1 MAAAFTRPLLVVLL
15 AAAGW
20 LAMPAASAHAASGP
34 CLPKKGSP
42 RCTFWTGKVVF
53 VADGD
58 TVDIDVDGDG
68 RGARRVRMTGY
79 NAMELTTYSHEA
91 SRRRGECHGVEAAA
105 RLQGLLRRGRQRV
118 RLAAQDPRSRS
129 GYRLRRQV
137 STRINGRWVDVGR
150 VLVGEGHAL
159 WMSNPV
165 EWAWNST
172 YRTLAQQAA
181 VWGER
186 LWNPHG
192 CGDGPAPGA
201 HFTIRVNYDAPG
213 ADADN
218 VSGEWARISNRSGV
232 DVPLAGW
239 WFRDSA
245 LRRYRFPQWAVLGA
259 YGSVT
264 VRMGRGRNR
273 DDVFHW
279 GLPAPPF
286 ENPSYDRRGVGDGGY
301 LFDPRGNLRAS
312 VIYP

>member
-1 MAAAFTRPLLVVLL
+1 MAAAVTRPLLLVLL
-15 AAAGW
+15 ATAGW
-20 LAMPAASAHAASGP
+20 LALPAHAGAASGP
-34 CLPKKGSP
+34 CLPKNGSP
-42 RCTFWTGKVVF
+42 RCTFWSGKVTF

-58 TVDIDVDGDG
+58 TIDVDIAGDG
-68 RGARRVRMTGY
+68 RGPRRVRMTGY

-91 SRRRGECHGVEAAA
+91 ARRRGECHAVEAAA
-105 RLQGLLRRGRQRV
+105 RLEGLLRRAGWRV
-118 RLAAQDPRSRS
+118 RLAAQDARSRS

-137 STRINGRWVDVGR
+137 SARIGGRWVDVGR

-159 WMSNPV
+159 WLSNPS
-165 EWAWNST
+165 EWAWNSS
-172 YRTLAQQAA
+172 YRTLTQQAA

-192 CGDGPAPGA
+192 CGQGPAPDA
-201 HFTIRVNYDAPG
+201 DFAIRVNYDAPG

-218 VSGEWARISNRSGV
+218 VSGEWARISNRSGI

-264 VRMGRGRNR
+264 VRMGRGRDR